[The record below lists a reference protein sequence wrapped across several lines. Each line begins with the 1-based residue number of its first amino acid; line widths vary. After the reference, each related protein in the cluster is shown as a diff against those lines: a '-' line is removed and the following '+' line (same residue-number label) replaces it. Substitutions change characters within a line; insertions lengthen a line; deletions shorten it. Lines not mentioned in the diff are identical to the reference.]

1 MADYILSHDLGTT
14 GDKATLF
21 SREGRLVASSFSPYD
36 TLYPRSGW
44 AEQDPNRYW
53 EAFCQS
59 TKSILEKAEIA
70 PERIAVV
77 SFSGQMM
84 AALPV
89 DGRGAALRNA
99 LIWADL
105 RATEQAKGLAGH
117 IGEDKVYRLTGHR
130 LSASYS
136 AAKIMWIREREP
148 EVYRAADRFL
158 HAKDF
163 LVAKLTGVLCSDFS
177 DASGMNLLDISTLQW
192 SEELLEATGIAR
204 DKLPE
209 LHESTEIVG
218 KVTAGASA
226 VSGLLEGTP
235 VVIGGGD
242 GPCATC
248 GAGVVESGDA
258 YIYLGTSTWMGM
270 ASNRPLLDPLQRT
283 FTFNHFKRGL
293 YMPAGTMQAG
303 GGSFKWFR
311 DVLGDL
317 EEAEAQKEGADVY
330 EVLTSKADTVPPGSE
345 GLLFLPYLMG
355 ERSPLWNPDARG
367 CFIGLSMVHGKGHM
381 IRSVLEGVAFNMRII
396 ERALFEQG
404 VEAESI
410 RMIGGGAKSR
420 VWRKIFA
427 DIMEKP
433 VDRLNFID
441 EATSIGA
448 AIAGGVGVGIFGSL
462 SDAAKFIQVEESTP
476 PDAERFSLYRRSF
489 DLFRRSYEQLT
500 GVFEELSRGDRA

>member
-1 MADYILSHDLGTT
+1 MSDYILSHDLGTT

-21 SREGRLVASSFSPYD
+21 SREGRLIASSFSPYD

-44 AEQDPNRYW
+44 AEQDPECYW
-53 EAFCQS
+53 EAFCSS
-59 TKSILEKAEIA
+59 TKTILEKARIE
-70 PERIAVV
+70 PGLIAVV

-89 DGRGAALRNA
+89 DGKGAALRNA

-105 RATEQAKGLAGH
+105 RATKQAQHVGSR
-117 IGEDKVYRLTGHR
+117 IGEDRVYLLTGHR
-130 LSASYS
+130 LSPSYS
-136 AAKIMWIREREP
+136 AAKIMWIREHEP
-148 EVYRAADRFL
+148 EVYHAADKFI

-163 LVAKLTGVLCSDFS
+163 LVSKLTGTLCSDYS
-177 DASGMNLLDISTLQW
+177 DASGMNLLDISALHW
-192 SEELLEATGIAR
+192 SEELLDATGIAR
-204 DKLPE
+204 DKLPD
-209 LHESTEIVG
+209 LHESTEVVG
-218 KVTAGASA
+218 RVTPDASSR
-226 VSGLLEGTP
+226 SGLQAGTP

-270 ASNRPLLDPLQRT
+270 ASDRPLLDPLRRT
-283 FTFNHFKRGL
+283 FTFNHFTRGL

-317 EEAEAQKEGADVY
+317 EEIEAEHQGVDVY
-330 EVLTSKADTVPPGSE
+330 EVLTRKAEGAAPGSE

-355 ERSPLWNPDARG
+355 ERSPLWNPHARG
-367 CFIGLSMVHGKGHM
+367 CFIGLSMVHGKAHL

-396 ERALFEQG
+396 ERALSEQG
-404 VEAESI
+404 VEAGSI

-420 VWRKIFA
+420 VWRQIFA
-427 DIMEKP
+427 DILEKP
-433 VDRLNFID
+433 IERLNFID

-448 AIAGGVGVGIFGSL
+448 AIAGGVGVGIFNSL
-462 SDAAKFIQVEESTP
+462 REAAKFIQVEETTQS
-476 PDAERFSLYRRSF
+476 DVE
-489 DLFRRSYEQLT
+489 LFRRSYEQLT
-500 GVFEELSRGDRA
+500 GVFDELAEEGR

>member
-1 MADYILSHDLGTT
+1 MPDYILSHDLGTT

-21 SREGRLVASSFSPYD
+21 SREGRLIASSFFPYE

-44 AEQDPNRYW
+44 AEQDPDCYW
-53 EAFCQS
+53 EAFCAT
-59 TKSILEKAEIA
+59 TKSILEKAQVA
-70 PERIAVV
+70 PGSIAVV

-89 DGRGAALRNA
+89 DGKGKPLRNA

-105 RATEQAKGLAGH
+105 RSTAQAEEVAQRV
-117 IGEDKVYRLTGHR
+117 GEDEVYRITGHR

-136 AAKIMWIREREP
+136 ATKIMWIREHEP
-148 EVYRAADRFL
+148 EVYRAAERFI

-163 LVAKLTGVLCSDFS
+163 LVLKLTGNLCTDFS
-177 DASGMNLLDISTLQW
+177 DATGMNLLDIRTLQW
-192 SEELLEATGIAR
+192 SEDLLEATGIAR

-209 LHESTEIVG
+209 MHESIEVVG
-218 KVTAGASA
+218 TVTPDASSQ
-226 VSGLLEGTP
+226 SGLLKGTP

-258 YIYLGTSTWMGM
+258 YIYLGTSTWIAM
-270 ASNRPLLDPLQRT
+270 ASDRPLLDPLKRT
-283 FTFNHFKRGL
+283 FTFNHFTRGL

-311 DVLGDL
+311 DVFGDV
-317 EEAEAQKEGADVY
+317 EEAEAERQGLDVY
-330 EVLTSKADTVPPGSE
+330 EVLTRKAGAAPPGSDA
-345 GLLFLPYLMG
+345 LLFLPYLMG
-355 ERSPLWNPDARG
+355 ERSPLWNPCARG
-367 CFIGLSMVHGKGHM
+367 CFIGLSMVHDKGHL

-396 ERALFEQG
+396 ERALSEQG

-410 RMIGGGAKSR
+410 RMIGGGAKSGL
-420 VWRKIFA
+420 WRQIFA
-427 DIMEKP
+427 DILEKP
-433 VDRLNFID
+433 IDRLNFID

-448 AIAGGVGVGIFGSL
+448 AIAGGVGVGIFHSL
-462 SDAAKFIQVEESTP
+462 GEAAEFVQVEESTK
-476 PDAERFSLYRRSF
+476 PDPDRFPLYRRSY
-489 DLFRRSYEQLT
+489 DLFRRSYEQLI
-500 GVFEELSRGDRA
+500 GVFGDLAEGDR